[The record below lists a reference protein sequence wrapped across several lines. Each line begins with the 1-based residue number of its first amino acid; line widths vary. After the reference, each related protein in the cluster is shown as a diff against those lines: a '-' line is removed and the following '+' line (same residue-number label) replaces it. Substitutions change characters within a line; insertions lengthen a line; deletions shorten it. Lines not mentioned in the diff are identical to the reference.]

1 MRYNPPF
8 RRRQEAHRRIC
19 MSLVTKVV
27 SQIEPETRKEGAKI
41 RSRGDVTIHE
51 HQANRIEASVFA
63 GQTHGVILK
72 RQKDEILY
80 SCDCPDYEESLDPCK
95 HVWATIIEA
104 DALGYLAGWE
114 RGSSIELLPAEE
126 YGEETDFDEDED
138 IDGLAMNSAR
148 LLASR
153 AIKPNAKANINGGW
167 KHSFQFL

>member
-80 SCDCPDYEESLDPCK
+80 SCDCPDYEEDRKSTRLN
-95 HVWATIIEA
+95 
-104 DALGYLAGWE
+104 
-114 RGSSIELLPAEE
+114 SS
-126 YGEETDFDEDED
+126 
-138 IDGLAMNSAR
+138 
-148 LLASR
+148 
-153 AIKPNAKANINGGW
+153 
-167 KHSFQFL
+167 